1 MVFDKSKFIWINDSE
16 GVDTY
21 AEFYT
26 KLQIAGTPA
35 ICNISVDG
43 DYTLFINGRYVSSG
57 QYGDYEHY
65 KSYDVID
72 ISDFVHEGDNDFAVL
87 CWHFG
92 ADSSRYK
99 KYDAGVIFEV
109 RCGDKLVLTSDES
122 VLARKSPSY
131 VSGLKRWIS
140 PQLGFSFRYDATKE
154 DKWLLGKGEGFEKAV
169 PVSKKCTFI
178 PRPIKKQSLGEVA
191 WAKPVIEHEKTVVY
205 DLGRELVGLI
215 TLECEG
221 NGEINVA
228 WGECL
233 ENGHVKRTPDWH
245 DFSLDYVCGGDGKYT
260 NYMLRIACRYLE
272 ITTQGSVQVGKIG
285 IIPQFYEVKELPYD
299 FTSGIDKD
307 IYKICLNTLRLCMM
321 EHYVD
326 CPWREQCLY
335 AYDSRNQM
343 LCGYYAFEGGNFEY
357 ARSNLK
363 LLAKSQRDDGLLAI
377 CSPCGINLAISSF
390 SLHFITAVRE
400 YFEHSGDISL
410 FSELRGTIKDILD
423 AFLARE
429 ENGLINRFDADG
441 YWNFYDW
448 SPYIDGEIGRKQAS
462 GADLM
467 LNSLIILSLKS
478 YKALCKAHGSTFE
491 YDKTLSRIMK
501 ATKERFFDTSSGFFR
516 FNDSV
521 DAPLEL
527 PNSLAIL
534 CGLATDD
541 EAKKICE
548 AISKK
553 ELGYSSLSMKC
564 FKYDAML
571 QTDREKYAPIIL
583 DDIRATYEKMIP
595 VGTVWE
601 TEIGA
606 SDFNNAGSL
615 CHGWSSIPIFYYHKI
630 LKNA

>member
-1 MVFDKSKFIWINDSE
+1 MMFDKSKFIWINDTE
-16 GVDTY
+16 AIDTY

-43 DYTLFINGRYVSSG
+43 DYTLFINGQYVTSN

-65 KSYDVID
+65 KVYDSID
-72 ISDFVHEGDNDFAVL
+72 ISPFTHTGVNDFAL
-87 CWHFG
+87 ICWHFG
-92 ADSSRYK
+92 ENTSRYK
-99 KYDAGVIFEV
+99 AYDAGAIFEV
-109 RCGDKLVLTSDES
+109 VCDGEVVLASDEG
-122 VLARKSPSY
+122 VLARKSRAY
-131 VSGLKRWIS
+131 KNGLKRWIS
-140 PQLGFSFRYDATKE
+140 PQLGFSFRYDASRE
-154 DKWLLGKGEGFEKAV
+154 DLWTVGKGDGFEMAI
-169 PVSKKCTFI
+169 PVAKKCDFI
-178 PRPIKKQSLGEVA
+178 PRPIKKLSLGDVV
-191 WAKPVIEHEKTVVY
+191 WANQLGEGIY
-205 DLGRELVGLI
+205 DLGREVVGLI

-221 NGEINVA
+221 DGEVNA
-228 WGECL
+228 SWGECL

-272 ITTQGSVQVGKIG
+272 ITTQGAVNVKKIG

-299 FTSGIDKD
+299 FLSGIDKD

-335 AYDSRNQM
+335 AFDSRNQM

-357 ARSNLK
+357 ARACLT
-363 LLAKSQRDDGLLAI
+363 LLAKSQRADGLLAI
-377 CSPCGINLAISSF
+377 CSPCGVNLAIPSF

-410 FSELRGTIKDILD
+410 FDELKETVKGILD

-429 ENGLINRFDADG
+429 ENGLVNRFDADG

-478 YKALCKAHGSTFE
+478 YKTLCKAHGSTFE
-491 YDKTLSRIMK
+491 YDKTLSRITK
-501 ATKERFFDTSSGFFR
+501 ATKERFFDTGSGFFR
-516 FNDSV
+516 FNDS
-521 DAPLEL
+521 ASEALEL
-527 PNSLAIL
+527 TNSLAIL
-534 CGLATDD
+534 AGLCTHD
-541 EAKKICE
+541 EATKICD
-548 AISKK
+548 ALSYR
-553 ELGYSSLSMKC
+553 ELTPCSLSMKC

-601 TEIGA
+601 TEIGE

>member
-1 MVFDKSKFIWINDSE
+1 MVFDSSEFIWINDSE
-16 GVDTY
+16 SVDTY

-26 KLQIAGTPA
+26 NLQIAGTPA

-65 KSYDVID
+65 KSYDVVD
-72 ISDFVHEGDNDFAVL
+72 ISDFVHTGDNDFAVL

-109 RCGDKLVLTSDES
+109 RCGDRVVLASDES

-140 PQLGFSFRYDATKE
+140 SQLGFSFRYDESKN
-154 DKWLLGKGEGFEKAV
+154 DKWVLGEGDGFEKAV

-178 PRPIKKQSLGEVA
+178 PRPIKKQSLGEVV
-191 WAKPVIEHEKTVVY
+191 WARRALENENSVVY
-205 DLGRELVGLI
+205 DLGSERVGLI
-215 TLECEG
+215 SLECEG
-221 NGEINVA
+221 DGEINVA

-233 ENGHVKRTPDWH
+233 ENGHVKRVLGGRNFH
-245 DFSLDYVCGGDGKYT
+245 LDYACNNGGKYT

-272 ITTQGSVQVGKIG
+272 ITTQGAVNVKKIG

-299 FTSGIDKD
+299 FLSGIDKD

-335 AYDSRNQM
+335 AFDSRNQM

-357 ARSNLK
+357 ARSNLT
-363 LLAKSQRDDGLLAI
+363 LLAKSQRDDGLLTI
-377 CSPCGINLAISSF
+377 CSPCGVNLAIPSF

-400 YFEHSGDISL
+400 YFEHSGDVSL
-410 FSELRGTIKDILD
+410 FCELRDTIKGILD

-429 ENGLINRFDADG
+429 KSGLISRFDADG

-448 SPYIDGEIGRKQAS
+448 SAHLDGELGQRQAS
-462 GADLM
+462 GSDLM
-467 LNSLIILSLKS
+467 LNALIILALKS
-478 YKALCKAHGSTFE
+478 YKTLCLAQGSKFEYEDALCRIFNATREHF
-491 YDKTLSRIMK
+491 YDTG
-501 ATKERFFDTSSGFFR
+501 SGFFR
-516 FNDSV
+516 FDDSSSE
-521 DAPLEL
+521 PLEL
-527 PNSLAIL
+527 PNALAVL
-534 CGLATDD
+534 CGLASDD
-541 EAKKICE
+541 EAEKICD
-548 AISKK
+548 ALSKK
-553 ELGYSSLSMKC
+553 ELGACSLSMKC

-601 TEIGA
+601 TEIGE
-606 SDFNNAGSL
+606 SDFDNAGSL